1 MHVFIHTYTHTHTYI
16 YIYMHACIHNIT
28 LHNIALLY
36 ITFTLHLHYIYITFT
51 LHLHYIYITFTL
63 HLHYIYITFTLHLH
77 LHLYYITLHIYIYNY
92 KIVMTCYDQPLGN
105 GSKTHWYSICGP
117 VRRHLAFETSNMS
130 CEGHV
135 NHIQGAGW
143 NTLRYSNMRWE
154 IFNGVVSGK
163 IHGILPI
170 ATLDCRWW
178 NFHAASMILVPL
190 QASQST

>member
-1 MHVFIHTYTHTHTYI
+1 MYACIYTHIHTHI
-16 YIYMHACIHNIT
+16 YIYACIHNIT

-51 LHLHYIYITFTL
+51 LHLHLHFFIAL
-63 HLHYIYITFTLHLH
+63 HL
-77 LHLYYITLHIYIYNY
+77 YNY